1 MCLGCFTVRGFV
13 CLPGRTGSD
22 GTLLNVALIS
32 YSVYIE
38 APTLAHLLIHAQ
50 NARNF
55 YADSPRSLIFSLF
68 FLKSPRISAGAGSP
82 AGFRPT
88 TRHLAL
94 YAAEF
99 GSGVSSKE
107 RDP

>member
-1 MCLGCFTVRGFV
+1 M

-68 FLKSPRISAGAGSP
+68 FLKSPRISGAGSP
-82 AGFRPT
+82 AGPRICFTIPP
-88 TRHLAL
+88 
-94 YAAEF
+94 
-99 GSGVSSKE
+99 SSNEEGE
-107 RDP
+107 RFDGFCVEDYNAFM